1 MCVVMG
7 SQGRLCRHQEK
18 QNKWFGL
25 VQHVIQPFAQELGF
39 CYQGVC
45 TFYATY
51 MPSVM
56 KVSRAFAAA
65 IDCLKSIRMCDPL
78 LSSWNSHLDC

>member
-1 MCVVMG
+1 MCSNCFARQAMQTSG
-7 SQGRLCRHQEK
+7 EP
-18 QNKWFGL
+18 NKWFGL
-25 VQHVIQPFAQELGF
+25 VQHVIQPLAQELGF

-51 MPSVM
+51 MPSVT

-65 IDCLKSIRMCDPL
+65 IYCLKST
-78 LSSWNSHLDC
+78 